1 MQGFHNLRIHLTKE
15 RNGWSNK
22 MAEVA
27 VSLLKAWMGPMSG
40 LPAKPNRV
48 QFSSCGFGDKSI
60 MVGDT
65 YVVRVTTKAWRG
77 PVSECSELL
86 TKGIQPKIRNLYPLN
101 MSQIKDSFYF
111 QAFRN

>member
-1 MQGFHNLRIHLTKE
+1 
-15 RNGWSNK
+15 

-65 YVVRVTTKAWRG
+65 YVVRVTTKA
-77 PVSECSELL
+77 
-86 TKGIQPKIRNLYPLN
+86 
-101 MSQIKDSFYF
+101 
-111 QAFRN
+111 